1 MQLHDAGVVITGGGD
16 GIGAA
21 MARKFA
27 ALGARVVVNDL
38 HTGSC
43 EAVASDIGGFAVPGD
58 AATAAG
64 AQALVDAAREHLGA
78 IDLFCA
84 NAGVGTG
91 GGPEAPEDDWDLAW
105 QVNVMAHVR
114 AARAVLP
121 DWLER
126 GRGHFLA
133 TVSAAGLLTMLGSA
147 PYSVTK
153 HGALAFAEWMQITY
167 ADRGVTAQA
176 LCPQGVRTA
185 MLDASGDTGKLLL
198 GAEAISPEQAADA
211 VVAGLTNGGFLI
223 LPHPEVAGYYAAR
236 AADPDRWQGQMR
248 KLQRL
253 ISTEAAADDGSAGP
267 TTPAHIEGSAR

>member
-1 MQLHDAGVVITGGGD
+1 
-16 GIGAA
+16 
-21 MARKFA
+21 MARRFA

-38 HTGSC
+38 HAGSC
-43 EAVASDIGGFAVPGD
+43 DAVASEIGGFAVPGD

-64 AQALVDAAREHLGA
+64 AQALVDAARAHLGA

-114 AARAVLP
+114 AARALLP

-126 GRGHFLA
+126 GRGPLPGHRLGGRPA
-133 TVSAAGLLTMLGSA
+133 DDARVGAVLGDETRRAGVRRVDA
-147 PYSVTK
+147 
-153 HGALAFAEWMQITY
+153 ITY
-167 ADRGVTAQA
+167 ADRGMTVQA

-185 MLDASGDTGKLLL
+185 MLEASGTAGKLLL
-198 GAEAISPEQAADA
+198 GAESISPEQAADA
-211 VVAGLTNGGFLI
+211 VVAGLADGRFLI
-223 LPHPEVAGYYAAR
+223 LPHPEAAGYYAAR

-253 ISTEAAADDGSAGP
+253 ISSEAVADGASGAPEAATDGER
-267 TTPAHIEGSAR
+267 TAR